1 MAGRKKLDRTSL
13 HARVAPDTPDK
24 LREIAESLGYTY
36 SDDGSIGK
44 LFDAIASGKILLL
57 RQNFSLKLV
66 DGNRELSYNIICGE
80 ENHPTLHIENLG
92 G

>member
-80 ENHPTLHIENLG
+80 ENHLTP
-92 G
+92 